1 MTVTETVT
9 KSGITPNPEYKGVET
24 ADDFILA
31 IQTDA
36 AKQTKPSDWIVCA
49 DHIKEHAGS
58 LNAATSDDTF
68 IRTGPVTT
76 KGAVQR
82 TLAISGNRCVG
93 DAFQDFLLSHQ
104 IRIMAPAAM

>member
-93 DAFQDFLLSHQ
+93 DAFRTFC
-104 IRIMAPAAM
+104 

>member
-58 LNAATSDDTF
+58 LNAATSVSYTHLSD
-68 IRTGPVTT
+68 R
-76 KGAVQR
+76 
-82 TLAISGNRCVG
+82 G
-93 DAFQDFLLSHQ
+93 DEKEWPSWV
-104 IRIMAPAAM
+104 M